1 MTSTDSE
8 GSKVSR
14 PRLPRGVRLKHDDV
28 RQEWLLLA
36 PERVLKIDAVAH
48 AVLERCNGERS
59 IEEIVDD
66 LARVYKAERSRIDA
80 DVRAM
85 LASLSEKR
93 LLDL

>member
-8 GSKVSR
+8 GSKISR
-14 PRLPRGVRLKHDDV
+14 PRLPRGVRLKRDDV

-36 PERVLKIDAVAH
+36 PERVLKIDAVAL
-48 AVLERCNGERS
+48 AVLERCDGERS

-85 LASLSEKR
+85 LTSLSEKR

>member
-8 GSKVSR
+8 GSKISR

-36 PERVLKIDAVAH
+36 PERVLKIDAVAL
-48 AVLERCNGERS
+48 AVLERCDGERS

-85 LASLSEKR
+85 LTSLSEKR